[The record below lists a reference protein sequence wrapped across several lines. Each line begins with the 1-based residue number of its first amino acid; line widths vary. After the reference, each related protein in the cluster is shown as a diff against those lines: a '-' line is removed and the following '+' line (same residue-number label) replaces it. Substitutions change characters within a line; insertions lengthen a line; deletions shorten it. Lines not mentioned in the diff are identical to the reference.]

1 MLGYM
6 PFTHVQLSFL
16 KVGQQLGRKRIFL
29 APPNNIR
36 YVRADLFFSFFAHR
50 DISNV
55 HVKESPYKLKWD
67 LELSFRLKIKE
78 IQIQTGAM

>member
-1 MLGYM
+1 M

-55 HVKESPYKLKWD
+55 HVKESPYKLK
-67 LELSFRLKIKE
+67 
-78 IQIQTGAM
+78 